1 MSTAWFK
8 LRYGL
13 YPYSTVFRT
22 AVAVYGTVVS
32 PRRMCYYDDGHCWLG
47 EHLSPIFQLSVLSQQ
62 YCGRMNP
69 DLSTMAFYIMT
80 MNKIISF
87 LIYFW
92 QSWLFNN
99 VSCRSTCTDIEDNRL
114 PDVTGFVHTVQ
125 FQSIRH
131 HVTFFICPTNLQ
143 NLLKSRKNHC
153 HCQPKLAV
161 TRDWRIDWNCTVSL
175 IHRFGIGHSLSA
187 TFYPV
192 PNIWPSYIG
201 LQWNVSRRLTLPS
214 WRTRSLHSE
223 YVSSNRPIPGSQK
236 W

>member
-80 MNKIISF
+80 MNKIILF

-99 VSCRSTCTDIEDNRL
+99 VSCRSTCTDIEDNGL

-125 FQSIRH
+125 FQSIRQSR
-131 HVTFFICPTNLQ
+131 VTANFGWQWQWFFLDF
-143 NLLKSRKNHC
+143 SRFWRFVGQIK
-153 HCQPKLAV
+153 KV
-161 TRDWRIDWNCTVSL
+161 TW
-175 IHRFGIGHSLSA
+175 
-187 TFYPV
+187 
-192 PNIWPSYIG
+192 
-201 LQWNVSRRLTLPS
+201 
-214 WRTRSLHSE
+214 
-223 YVSSNRPIPGSQK
+223 
-236 W
+236 